1 MIWCFRISKI
11 TFYSK
16 HSKELKPKKSRM
28 KLSKIIMR
36 EFIMKNDSKVKMRVK
51 SMRKMPR
58 LTSKRESS

>member
-1 MIWCFRISKI
+1 
-11 TFYSK
+11 
-16 HSKELKPKKSRM
+16 M

-36 EFIMKNDSKVKMRVK
+36 EFTMKNDSKVKMRVK